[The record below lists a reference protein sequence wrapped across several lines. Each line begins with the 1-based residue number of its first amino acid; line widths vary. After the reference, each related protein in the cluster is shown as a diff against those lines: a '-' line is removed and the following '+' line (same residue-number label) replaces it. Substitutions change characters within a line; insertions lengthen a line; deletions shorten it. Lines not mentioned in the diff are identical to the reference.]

1 MKSIVSAVL
10 VLILVILGASSL
22 FVVKETERAVLLQ
35 FGELVR
41 ADIEPGLHFKLPY
54 VNNVRKFD
62 GRVLTV
68 DATPRRFLTLEQKAV
83 LVDSYAMWRI
93 TDVER
98 FYTAT
103 SGDEARARSLLSQR
117 INDGLRNK
125 FGERDL
131 QEVVS
136 GERDALM
143 MELTDELNTYSGEEY
158 GIAVIDVRVKRI
170 DLPDDVRS
178 SVYERMTSERQREAQ
193 QLRSRGN
200 ELAIG
205 IQADA
210 DRQEAVLLAEANRDA
225 ERIRGEGDALAASI
239 YAEAFTKD
247 EEFYSFTRSL
257 NSYQQSFSSKGD
269 ILLLEPDSDYF
280 RYLQN
285 EQGQGQ
291 Q

>member
-10 VLILVILGASSL
+10 VLILVILGSSSL

-54 VNNVRKFD
+54 VNTVRKFD

-225 ERIRGEGDALAASI
+225 ERIRGDGDAQAASI

-257 NSYQQSFSSKGD
+257 NSYQRSFSSKGD

-291 Q
+291 

>member
-1 MKSIVSAVL
+1 MKNFFFGAVVVLAVL
-10 VLILVILGASSL
+10 IGANSI

-35 FGELVR
+35 FGDIVR
-41 ADIEPGLHFKLPY
+41 ADIPPGIHFKVPY
-54 VNNVRKFD
+54 INTIRKFD
-62 GRVLTV
+62 ARVLTV
-68 DATPRRFLTLEQKAV
+68 DATPQRYLTLEQKAL

-93 TDVER
+93 TDVLR

-103 SGDEARARSLLSQR
+103 SGDEARANALLAQR
-117 INDGLRNK
+117 VNDGLRNK

-136 GERDALM
+136 GQRDALM
-143 MELTDELNTYSGEEY
+143 MELTEELNTYTADEY
-158 GIAVIDVRVKRI
+158 GIEVIDVRVKRI

-205 IQADA
+205 IEADA
-210 DRQEAVLLAEANRDA
+210 DRQEAVLLVEAYRDA
-225 ERIRGEGDALAASI
+225 ERIRGEGDAQAAAI
-239 YAEAFTKD
+239 YSAAYTKD

-257 NSYQQSFSSKGD
+257 NSYRQTFSSKND
-269 ILLLEPDSDYF
+269 VMLLEPDSEYF
-280 RYLQN
+280 RYLRS
-285 EQGQGQ
+285 EQAR
-291 Q
+291 